1 MPTRPRIDIAGYNH
15 IINRGV
21 DRMNI
26 FRHDKDSFLQ
36 ICVLK
41 FGV

>member
-1 MPTRPRIDIAGYNH
+1 MPRIDIAGYH
-15 IINRGV
+15 CSV